1 LVECGRHL
9 NIELLTLTELES
21 ISGEAGN
28 FTALLKQKPRYVD
41 MDKCIGCGLCAEKCP
56 RKVADEYN
64 VGLAKRKAIYVK
76 YSQTVPLKYAIDEA
90 ACIYFK
96 KGTCK
101 ACEKHCP
108 AGAIKL
114 DDQGQSLTLQVGAV
128 VLAAGFQPFNPKVF
142 NSYGYGRFPGV
153 VTSLEFERILSASG
167 PFGGH
172 LVRPADN
179 QEPKKIAWL
188 QCVGSR
194 DTKPGTHSYCS
205 GVCCMYAIKQAIIAQ
220 EHGGSDLET
229 AIFFMDM
236 RTYGKDFERYY
247 QNAEHKSGVR
257 FIRSRVH
264 SLLMPDP
271 ETKQLAVSY
280 VDESGELQ
288 EEAFDLIVLSIGLE
302 APEDFRAL
310 AGKVGVELDRHGF
323 VDASS
328 FAPVASSRPGIYV
341 CGALAGP
348 KDIPYSVMEASAAA
362 AAAARELSDQR
373 FTLVTQKTYPP
384 ERNVAQEPPRIGVF
398 ICNCGT
404 NIGGVVNVP
413 EVAVYAR
420 SLPHVVHVEE
430 NLYTCSQDTQDRMN
444 EIIKEKGLNRVVV
457 AACSPRTHEAL
468 FQETMNNAS
477 LNKYLFEMANIRNQ
491 DSWVHAQYPEVAT
504 RKAKDLVRMAVA
516 KSALLSQLS
525 EVELPVTQA
534 ALIVGGGVAGM
545 TAALNLAG
553 QGYPVHLVERGDV
566 LGGAARRLLTTY
578 KGEDVASFLDRLAEE
593 VQAEPKIT
601 VHLTTSLTEVHGFVG
616 NFQTKVESQAS
627 AQLIEHGVAILAT
640 GAKEYRP
647 QEYLYGEH
655 PAVVTQL
662 ELDDRLRQGDAR
674 LNQAEN
680 IAFIQCVGS
689 RDDNHPYCSKVCC
702 THSVKAALELKRRQP
717 DANITILYRDMRTYG
732 PREDLYV
739 AAREQG
745 VLFSRYSRQDK
756 PVVTSQDGRLNLE
769 FFDPILGRRLEMDL
783 DLLCLAGAIESH
795 QDQQLAQMFRVPLDG
810 DGWFLE
816 AHQKLRPV
824 DFANDG
830 IFLCGMAHYPK
841 PLEES
846 IAQAQ
851 AAAAR
856 AATVL
861 SRGSIKVSGLVSRI
875 TPELCCGCQSCVNVC
890 AYQAI
895 SVDEARGIAVVNEA
909 LCKGCGACA
918 AACPCEAPMLMGFNN
933 QQLYSQI
940 KSALSFY

>member
-1 LVECGRHL
+1 M
-9 NIELLTLTELES
+9 
-21 ISGEAGN
+21 GN
-28 FTALLKQKPRYVD
+28 FTATLKQKPRYVD
-41 MDKCIGCGLCAEKCP
+41 MDKCIGCGVCAEKCP
-56 RKVADEYN
+56 KKVADEYN
-64 VGLAKRKAIYVK
+64 LGLAKRKAIYVK
-76 YSQTVPLKYAIDEA
+76 YSQTVPLKYAIDPDQ
-90 ACIYFK
+90 CIYFK

-108 AGAIKL
+108 SGAIKL
-114 DDQGQSLTLQVGAV
+114 DDEGLVRTVQVGAV
-128 VLAAGFQPFNPKVF
+128 VLATGFQPYDPKVF

-172 LVRPADN
+172 LVRPADKA
-179 QEPKKIAWL
+179 EPKRVAWL

-205 GVCCMYAIKQAIIAQ
+205 GVCCMYAIKQAVIAK
-220 EHGGSDLET
+220 EHAGDDLDT
-229 AIFFMDM
+229 TIFFMDM
-236 RTYGKDFERYY
+236 RTYGKDFERFY

-257 FIRSRVH
+257 FVRSRVH

-271 ETKQLAVSY
+271 ETKQLHISY
-280 VDESGELQ
+280 VDENGELQ
-288 EEAFDLIVLSIGLE
+288 QEAFDLVVLSVGLE
-302 APEDFRAL
+302 VPQDFGAL
-310 AGKVGVELDRHGF
+310 ADKLGVELDHHGF
-323 VDASS
+323 VKAGS

-362 AAAARELSDQR
+362 GAAASELSDQR
-373 FTLVTQKTYPP
+373 FTLVQQKTYPP
-384 ERNVAQEPPRIGVF
+384 ERDVAQEPPRIGVF
-398 ICNCGT
+398 VCNCGI
-404 NIGGVVNVP
+404 NIGGVIRVP
-413 EVAVYAR
+413 EVAEYAR
-420 SLPHVVHVEE
+420 TLPHVVHVEE

-444 EIIKEKGLNRVVV
+444 EIIAEKGLNRVVV

-491 DSWVHAQYPEVAT
+491 DSWVHAQEPEVAT
-504 RKAKDLVRMAVA
+504 EKAKDLVRMAVA
-516 KSALLSQLS
+516 KSTLLTPLQ
-525 EVELPVTQA
+525 EAEMPVTPT
-534 ALIVGGGVAGM
+534 ALVVGGGVAGM
-545 TAALNLAG
+545 TAALNLAR
-553 QGYPVHLVERGDV
+553 QGYPVDLVERGEV
-566 LGGAARRLLTTY
+566 LGGAAWRLLTTY
-578 KGEDVASFLDRLAEE
+578 KDEDVGAFLTGLAAEIQSEPKVTVRLNTSVAE
-593 VQAEPKIT
+593 VQ
-601 VHLTTSLTEVHGFVG
+601 GFVG
-616 NFQTKVESQAS
+616 NFQTKLSQGEAS
-627 AQLIEHGVAILAT
+627 EVIDHGVVVLAT
-640 GAKEYRP
+640 GAKESRP

-662 ELDDRLRQGDAR
+662 ELDEILRQGDPR
-674 LNQAEN
+674 LDQAEN

-689 RDDNHPYCSKVCC
+689 RDEKRPYCSKVCC
-702 THSVKAALELKRRQP
+702 THSVNAALELKRRRP
-717 DANITILYRDMRTYG
+717 DANVIILYRDMRTYG

-745 VLFSRYSRQDK
+745 VLFSRYSRQAK
-756 PVVTSQDGRLNLE
+756 PVVTNRDGRLNLE
-769 FFDPILGRRLEMDL
+769 FYDSILGRRLAMPV
-783 DLLCLAGAIESH
+783 DLLCLATAIESH
-795 QDQQLAQMFRVPLDG
+795 QDHQLAQMFRVPLDG

-861 SRGSIKVSGLVSRI
+861 SQGSIKVSGLVSRI
-875 TPELCCGCQSCVNVC
+875 ANELCCGCQICVNVC
-890 AYQAI
+890 PYQAI
-895 SVDEARGIAVVNEA
+895 SFDEQRGVAVTNEV

-933 QQLYSQI
+933 RQLYAQI
-940 KSALSFY
+940 RNALSFS